1 MLPPD
6 DHVHSEWSWDTL
18 TGNMERTCAR
28 AVEIGLPSVAF
39 TEHVDFAPYVF
50 DETHMPYMPEAFLRH
65 MGGGMVLRHP
75 DIDVDGYLA
84 SIERCRERFPTLR
97 ILSGAEISEPHWH
110 PEKVGKLLRGDRFQR
125 ILASV
130 HSRPV
135 AGGAELVD
143 FAYGSQPPRDI
154 VTEYLQEVL
163 RMIEGSSAF
172 QILAHIDYP
181 FRGWLAREET
191 FNPTDFE
198 DQLRTVLRALKRV
211 RPRPR
216 SEHAHPFASQDRAL
230 VVRDRR
236 RRRQLRERRPPARA
250 RRVRLRGG
258 RRHRRSAR
266 LPARQATTR
275 LLAACTDAVRLTG
288 ERPPSSDGEG
298 LSNQTAT
305 RRWQI
310 GLPSGLK
317 SGPCAGPAGRA
328 GHRPGCSGSG
338 SSARQQRR
346 AQAAASCS
354 SP

>member
-84 SIERCRERFPTLR
+84 SIERCRERFPALR

-143 FAYGSQPPRDI
+143 FAYGSQPPREI
-154 VTEYLQEVL
+154 VTKYLQEVL

-198 DQLRTVLRALKRV
+198 DQLRTVLRALKRSGRVLEVNTRIPLHPRIV
-211 RPRPR
+211 RWWFETGGDAV
-216 SEHAHPFASQDRAL
+216 SFASDAHQPERVGFGFAEAAAIVEAQGFRPGKQPHDFWQRAL
-230 VVRDRR
+230 
-236 RRRQLRERRPPARA
+236 
-250 RRVRLRGG
+250 
-258 RRHRRSAR
+258 
-266 LPARQATTR
+266 TR
-275 LLAACTDAVRLTG
+275 
-288 ERPPSSDGEG
+288 
-298 LSNQTAT
+298 
-305 RRWQI
+305 
-310 GLPSGLK
+310 
-317 SGPCAGPAGRA
+317 
-328 GHRPGCSGSG
+328 
-338 SSARQQRR
+338 
-346 AQAAASCS
+346 
-354 SP
+354 